1 MGRSSRILK
10 MERLWEQVNTCEY
23 CKHLQK
29 HVTQKVFGDGNVS
42 AKIALVGE
50 GPGEEEDSCG
60 HPFVG
65 EAGKLLSD
73 ILDHAGL
80 DREKIFICNAVKCR
94 CWMKKGETVRNRKPK
109 NSEIRACSSFL
120 SKQLQIIQPRVV
132 VGMGGTAIAA
142 LKKIPSAQAKPT
154 RMAGLTERS
163 RKCWYLWT
171 YHPAYPI
178 YRGRDLLVIE
188 QMVRHMKKAKEIASG
203 RR

>member
-1 MGRSSRILK
+1 MGASPRLLK
-10 MERLWEQVNTCEY
+10 MQKLWKKVESCVVCE
-23 CKHLQK
+23 HLQP
-29 HVTQKVFGDGNVS
+29 HVTKKVFGDGNVS
-42 AKIALVGE
+42 SDIVLVGE

-80 DREKIFICNAVKCR
+80 DRERIFICNAVKCR
-94 CWMKKGETVRNRKPK
+94 CWSKRGEVVKNRKPK
-109 NSEIRACSSFL
+109 DSEIQACSSFL
-120 SKQLQIIQPRVV
+120 SEQLRIIQPRIV
-132 VGMGGTAIAA
+132 VGMGGTAVAA
-142 LKKIPSAQAKPT
+142 LKKIPSSRVKST

-163 RKCWYLWT
+163 KKCWYLWT

-203 RR
+203 R